1 MRRLKAIAATAA
13 AAAAL
18 GIIIGLQSLV
28 VAQATTIGQQ
38 SMENQP
44 GQAAATTE
52 PHATIL
58 LESPAEVVDLRKNP
72 EKEPEPT
79 KEEEQPQQYE
89 SKLVAPGITE
99 DDAVLIYYCIEAEAG
114 NQSELVKR
122 LCVDVIINRMHDE
135 SWPGT
140 IYGVIT
146 EEGQFSVWTSGAILK
161 AIPTEETIA
170 AVNME
175 LEKQINNEIVY
186 FNSIGFIHGA
196 KWEKVGDMYFATK
209 KKEETK

>member
-13 AAAAL
+13 TAAAL
-18 GIIIGLQSLV
+18 GIIIGLRSM
-28 VAQATTIGQQ
+28 ATT
-38 SMENQP
+38 SPE
-44 GQAAATTE
+44 QAAE
-52 PHATIL
+52 LKEIHATIMTK
-58 LESPAEVVDLRKNP
+58 SPAEVVDLRVHP
-72 EKEPEPT
+72 EKKP
-79 KEEEQPQQYE
+79 KKEEQPQQYE

-146 EEGQFSVWTSGAILK
+146 EENQFSVWSSGALLE

-175 LEKQINNEIVY
+175 FEKQISNDIVY

>member
-13 AAAAL
+13 TAAAL
-18 GIIIGLQSLV
+18 GIIIGLQSM
-28 VAQATTIGQQ
+28 AK
-38 SMENQP
+38 QP
-44 GQAAATTE
+44 EPAAE
-52 PHATIL
+52 PNEIHATVL
-58 LESPAEVVDLRKNP
+58 LESPCEVVDLRRNP
-72 EKEPEPT
+72 EKEPEPAR
-79 KEEEQPQQYE
+79 EEEQPQQYE

-146 EEGQFSVWTSGAILK
+146 EKDQFSVWTSGALLE

-209 KKEETK
+209 KREETK

>member
-18 GIIIGLQSLV
+18 GIIIGLQSM
-28 VAQATTIGQQ
+28 AK
-38 SMENQP
+38 QP
-44 GQAAATTE
+44 EPAADLKE
-52 PHATIL
+52 IHATIL
-58 LESPAEVVDLRKNP
+58 TESPAEVVDLRKNP
-72 EKEPEPT
+72 EKEPE
-79 KEEEQPQQYE
+79 KEPEPGKEEQPQQYE
-89 SKLVAPGITE
+89 SKMVAPGITE

-140 IYGVIT
+140 IYEVIT
-146 EEGQFSVWTSGAILK
+146 EESQFSVWSSGALLE

-209 KKEETK
+209 KKEKTE

>member
-18 GIIIGLQSLV
+18 GIIIGLQSM
-28 VAQATTIGQQ
+28 AK
-38 SMENQP
+38 QP
-44 GQAAATTE
+44 EPAADLKE
-52 PHATIL
+52 IHATIL
-58 LESPAEVVDLRKNP
+58 TESPAEVVDLRKNP
-72 EKEPEPT
+72 EKKPEPA
-79 KEEEQPQQYE
+79 KKEEQPQQYE

-146 EEGQFSVWTSGAILK
+146 EDSQFSVWSSGALLE

-175 LEKQINNEIVY
+175 LEKQISNEIVY

-196 KWEKVGDMYFATK
+196 KWEKVGNMYFATK